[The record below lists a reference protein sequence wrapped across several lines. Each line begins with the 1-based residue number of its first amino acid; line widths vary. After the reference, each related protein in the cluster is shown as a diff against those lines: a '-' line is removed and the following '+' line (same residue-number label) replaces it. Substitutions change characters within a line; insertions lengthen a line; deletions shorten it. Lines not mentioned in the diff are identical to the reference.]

1 MGLRPKI
8 ELKTPLMEVALVIR
22 RSFFA
27 AGLLS
32 AMLMVGGAYA
42 GEAKEAKPE
51 VYSFGTLRAMTLDAA
66 RSQAQEWLTKSGKKD
81 DATQKQFDAIW
92 SKGNTPLLD
101 KVAGTLSLDADAAKL
116 LKEVNDVT
124 SNPPKAV
131 PSLLSDKSKPAFY
144 RANLSLLF
152 AKAISSRRVYEEALD
167 ALKSVKPEDVVD
179 PAAYFF
185 HKAVA
190 EYALIQKD
198 PACQSIIRLLDDVV
212 DAPDR
217 YKMVATLMFF
227 DMQDWKKDEKD
238 LMNISKLMD
247 NSGCRLDLSRAGQK
261 TQDIQKK
268 IVFRLDEVIKEIENQ
283 CKNCTGAN
291 GGNCPGGN
299 PNGGNGAGALPTT
312 PMQDSNIGGAGG
324 PGKVD
329 EKRLQEIAVIWGKL
343 PEKERAKAMME
354 LTKDLPP
361 RYREIIENY
370 AKSLARGSK

>member
-1 MGLRPKI
+1 
-8 ELKTPLMEVALVIR
+8 MEVAPVVR
-22 RSFFA
+22 RSLFA

-32 AMLMVGGAYA
+32 TAIWVGGAYA
-42 GEAKEAKPE
+42 GDAKEAKPE
-51 VYSFGTLRAMTLDAA
+51 TYSFGTLRSMTVDAA
-66 RSQAQEWLTKSGKKD
+66 RTQAQEWLAESGKAD
-81 DATQKQFDAIW
+81 EASRKQFDAIW
-92 SKGNTPLLD
+92 SKDNAPLLD
-101 KVAGTLSLDADAAKL
+101 KVAGTLALDADAAKL

-124 SNPPKAV
+124 TNVPKVV
-131 PSLLSDKSKPAFY
+131 PALLTDKSKPAFY

-152 AKAISSRRVYEEALD
+152 AKAISSRRVYEEALE

-179 PAAYFF
+179 PSAYFF

-227 DMQDWKKDEKD
+227 DMQDWKKDDKD

-247 NSGCRLDLSRAGQK
+247 NSGRRLDLSRAGQK

-291 GGNCPGGN
+291 QGNCPGGN
-299 PNGGNGAGALPTT
+299 PNPGNGGGALPSS
-312 PMQDSNIGGAGG
+312 PMQDSNIATNGG

-329 EKRLQEIAVIWGKL
+329 EKKLQEIAAVWGKL

-354 LTKDLPP
+354 LTRDLPP

-370 AKSLARGSK
+370 AKSLARGQK